1 MRRLTTTIGLLSTAA
16 LTVALVPST
25 IAATTASWPDEEWV
39 NGTVGTSSFD
49 CGTDTGYA
57 STAFGRFLS
66 GSLLGQD
73 LDPLAEVE
81 GVELFRA
88 ADGAL
93 TVDPPSAIQQPPL
106 PETDT
111 YTNPLDIDLLGGLVG
126 LDLTGLTVGLPLG
139 SAGALNQYAQVSGY
153 GTGAGASGLV
163 TNSGGVGVTPTTP
176 DNELPEPATIALSNF
191 IPAVAGVADVELE
204 VGAVAASSELD
215 WCAVLANELWGVGP
229 VTGSVREYGIAS
241 LDLSAESDLLDDLVT
256 EVNETVPV
264 IQTAVDDLAGP
275 DGLISD
281 EVLDG
286 LVGNL
291 LTGLGVGDLE
301 GDVILDVDLQGAV
314 ADRLATPLT
323 DAEGIVTIDLGG
335 GTIDVDLAALLG
347 TPGTGLNSLAPNT
360 ELVLNDEVVNELVAI
375 IGGLLD
381 DFTTGITS
389 DLTEALYEAQLT
401 VDLDTSVT
409 LLAGAVPLVDVS
421 IFLQSTLGA
430 LLAPEPGAPPVVFT
444 VETTILPILPA
455 VQFALSLL
463 GIDLDEIVDVVVEP
477 LVTELVGPLVALLN
491 GNVISLVTTLGEDL
505 ALLTAPI
512 VTALSGLLG
521 FLPDTIASIEVN
533 AQPDQ
538 PGGDGPYIPADP
550 ATQSSAQYLVTA
562 LELELIPLVAP
573 GGLTELRFA
582 TASVGPITAP

>member
-39 NGTVGTSSFD
+39 SGTVGTSSFD

-66 GSLLGQD
+66 GTLLGQD
-73 LDPLAEVE
+73 LDGLAEVE

-111 YTNPLDIDLLGGLVG
+111 YTNPLDIDVLGGLVG

-153 GTGAGASGLV
+153 GSGAGASGLV

-176 DNELPEPATIALSNF
+176 DNELPEPATIALSNY
-191 IPAVAGVADVELE
+191 IPGVAGVADAQLE

-241 LDLSAESDLLDDLVT
+241 LDLSADSPLLGGLVT
-256 EVNETVPV
+256 TVSDTVPT
-264 IQTAVDDLAGP
+264 IQTAVDALAGE
-275 DGLISD
+275 DGLIAD
-281 EVLDG
+281 EILDG

-291 LTGLGVGDLE
+291 LTGLGVGALE
-301 GDVILDVDLQGAV
+301 GDVTLDVDLEAAV
-314 ADRLATPLT
+314 ADRLTTPLT
-323 DAEGIVTIDLGG
+323 DANGIVTIDLAG
-335 GTIDVDLAALLG
+335 GTIDIDLAALLG
-347 TPGTGLNSLAPNT
+347 TPATGLNSLAPNT
-360 ELVLNDEVVNELVAI
+360 ELVLDDAVVNNLVLI
-375 IGGLLD
+375 IGDLLD
-381 DFTTGITS
+381 DFTTGIVS
-389 DLTEALYEAQLT
+389 DLTTALNQSTLT
-401 VDLDTSVT
+401 VDLDTSIT
-409 LLAGAVPLVDVS
+409 LLNGAVPLVDVGIDLS
-421 IFLQSTLGA
+421 TTLGA
-430 LLAPEPGAPPVVFT
+430 LLAPDST
-444 VETTILPILPA
+444 VQFDITTEILPISGL
-455 VQFALSLL
+455 VGTLL
-463 GIDLDEIVDVVVEP
+463 GLLGLDQQEIIDLIVEP
-477 LVTELVGPLVALLN
+477 LVTELVAP
-491 GNVISLVTTLGEDL
+491 VIGVITSTVFSLVTNLGATLSG
-505 ALLTAPI
+505 LTAPI
-512 VTALSGLLG
+512 ITALSGLLG
-521 FLPDTIASIEVN
+521 FVSDTLTSIRVN

-538 PGGDGPYIPADP
+538 PGGDGDFVAADP
-550 ATQSSAQYLVTA
+550 ATLSSAQYLVSA
-562 LELELIPLVAP
+562 LELELIPLIPAD
-573 GGLTELRFA
+573 GLTEIAFG